1 MSMSR
6 PGAVPKVPT
15 LPAGDEVAAY
25 STYLEAQKAV
35 DYLSDNKFPVENVTI
50 VGTDL
55 RMVERVT
62 GRLTYGR
69 VALAGAL
76 SGAWFGFF
84 VGLLI
89 TLFAGEAG
97 FQVMFAGIALG
108 AGFGL
113 LFSVLSYAFTGGRR
127 DFTSS
132 SQIVAATYAILCGH
146 DHASD
151 ARALL
156 MRSPG
161 GLGKS
166 RGAATVGVPAPVT
179 PPVSTAQMPG
189 APGAQAVGGQV
200 PGAEPSQPAAA
211 PTRPTDPRW
220 VTPSGEPR
228 YGAMR
233 PAAGA
238 GGAGAGAGAGGGA
251 GGAAPAETP
260 SAAPAGTPAAA
271 PDAPAAAADAPAAAP
286 TDAPSDASQAESPT
300 PPDQAASAADSQRQD
315 ESSDQDDE
323 RTTRTTPRYTNPY
336 APPSDDQK

>member
-1 MSMSR
+1 MSR

-113 LFSVLSYAFTGGRR
+113 LFSILSYTFTGGRR

-166 RGAATVGVPAPVT
+166 RGAATVGVPAPVM
-179 PPVSTAQMPG
+179 PPVPSAQMPG
-189 APGAQAVGGQV
+189 APAPGAQA
-200 PGAEPSQPAAA
+200 PGAEPAAA

-233 PAAGA
+233 PDAA
-238 GGAGAGAGAGGGA
+238 GAGAGAGAAGA
-251 GGAAPAETP
+251 GPASADAP
-260 SAAPAGTPAAA
+260 SGAPAGTPIATT
-271 PDAPAAAADAPAAAP
+271 DAPAAVP
-286 TDAPSDASQAESPT
+286 TDAPADAPSGASPQTESPT
-300 PPDQAASAADSQRQD
+300 PPDQAASASDGQRQD
-315 ESSDQDDE
+315 GSDDQDDE

>member
-113 LFSVLSYAFTGGRR
+113 LFSILSYTFTGGRR

-179 PPVSTAQMPG
+179 PPASVAQMPG
-189 APGAQAVGGQV
+189 APSASGAPGAPGAGAQA
-200 PGAEPSQPAAA
+200 PGAEPTQPTAA

-220 VTPSGEPR
+220 VTPSGKPR

-233 PAAGA
+233 PAAGGA
-238 GGAGAGAGAGGGA
+238 GGAGGA
-251 GGAAPAETP
+251 GAAPAETP
-260 SAAPAGTPAAA
+260 SGAPAGTPAATT
-271 PDAPAAAADAPAAAP
+271 DAPTA
-286 TDAPSDASQAESPT
+286 APSDAPAQSESLT
-300 PPDQAASAADSQRQD
+300 PPDQAASASDGPSAAAGQRQD
-315 ESSDQDDE
+315 ASDDQDDE

>member
-84 VGLLI
+84 VGLLL
-89 TLFAGEAG
+89 TLFAGSSG
-97 FQVMFAGIALG
+97 LQVMFAGIALG

-113 LFSVLSYAFTGGRR
+113 LFSVLSYSFTGGRR

-132 SQIVAATYAILCGH
+132 SQIVAATYAILCVPE
-146 DHASD
+146 HASD

-156 MRSPG
+156 VQSPG

-166 RGAATVGVPAPVT
+166 RGAASAGSAPVYGSRPPAGGPPAP
-179 PPVSTAQMPG
+179 
-189 APGAQAVGGQV
+189 
-200 PGAEPSQPAAA
+200 AA
-211 PTRPTDPRW
+211 PPAPARPTDPRW
-220 VTPSGEPR
+220 VTPEGEPR

-233 PAAGA
+233 P
-238 GGAGAGAGAGGGA
+238 GGAGAGTGTGLRVPGPPRT
-251 GGAAPAETP
+251 AP
-260 SAAPAGTPAAA
+260 PAAA
-271 PDAPAAAADAPAAAP
+271 RARAPRRRRAPPRADRSRPPHDPGHRPGRPGRPADLRGVRRGA
-286 TDAPSDASQAESPT
+286 PT
-300 PPDQAASAADSQRQD
+300 PPA
-315 ESSDQDDE
+315 
-323 RTTRTTPRYTNPY
+323 NPY
-336 APPSDDQK
+336 APPPTDQR